1 MASILKKLL
10 SVVLLASLVGVVA
23 YAMVKPDPVPDASD
37 QGGRRGGGPGGG
49 TAQGGSGGKGGSGGG
64 GGPGG
69 GGAPVV
75 PVLAATATRS
85 DVPVVLDGVGTVRP
99 LNTVTIRPQVDGR
112 ILKIAFA
119 EGQDIKAGD
128 LLALIDPATYQ
139 AAFDQAAAKRAVTQ
153 TQLDNARRDY
163 ERMAKIPN
171 VMAQKTMDTQQA
183 QVAQFEAQ
191 LKADDAAVASAQTVL
206 NYTRVVSPINGRT
219 GLRLVDEGNL
229 VRAGDAGLVTIT
241 EIDPI
246 AVVFTLP
253 QQRLVEVQKS
263 LAKGTVA
270 IEALDADGRQVVET
284 GTLEVIDNQID
295 PSTGTIKMKARFPN
309 ARRLLWPGQFV
320 NVRVR
325 VDTLENALGVP
336 ASAIQRG
343 PAGTFV
349 WVVGPAQEAV
359 VRPVTLGLQTET
371 VAVVTKGLEPGE
383 QVVTTGFARI
393 SEGAK
398 LVVRDAP
405 AAAPATFAPP
415 ARAKGGKG
423 EGGQGGEKGKRR
435 RQQEGAQGADATPP
449 TGAPTPSAAA
459 STPGAPTK
467 ATP

>member
-1 MASILKKLL
+1 MKKLL
-10 SVVLLASLVGVVA
+10 SVVLLASLVGVVS
-23 YAMVKPDPVPDASD
+23 YAMVKPDPAPEATE
-37 QGGRRGGGPGGG
+37 QGGRRGGGGGV
-49 TAQGGSGGKGGSGGG
+49 QGGSGG
-64 GGPGG
+64 
-69 GGAPVV
+69 GAAPIV
-75 PVLAATATRS
+75 PVLAATVART

-99 LNTVTIRPQVDGR
+99 LNTVTIKPQVDGR

-163 ERMAKIPN
+163 ERMAKIPS

-183 QVAQFEAQ
+183 QVDQFAAQ
-191 LKADDAAVASAQTVL
+191 LKADDAAVASTQTVL

-219 GLRLVDEGNL
+219 GLRLVDEANL

-253 QQRLVEVQKS
+253 QQRLVEVQKA
-263 LAKGTVA
+263 LAKGAVA
-270 IEALDADGRQVVET
+270 IEALDAEGRQVVET
-284 GTLEVIDNQID
+284 GTIEVIDNQID
-295 PSTGTIKMKARFPN
+295 STTGTVKMKARFPN

-325 VDTLENALGVP
+325 VDTLDGVLAIP
-336 ASAIQRG
+336 SAAVQRG

-349 WVVGPAQEAV
+349 WVVGADKEAV
-359 VRPVTLGLQTET
+359 VRPVQLGLQTET
-371 VAVVTKGLEPGE
+371 VAVIARGLEPGE

-405 AAAPATFAPP
+405 ASAPATFAPP

-423 EGGQGGEKGKRR
+423 EGGGGGEKGKRR
-435 RQQEGAQGADATPP
+435 RQQEGNPGGANSATPP
-449 TGAPTPSAAA
+449 APSAPSGPTPSAAA
-459 STPGAPTK
+459 SSPDAPTK